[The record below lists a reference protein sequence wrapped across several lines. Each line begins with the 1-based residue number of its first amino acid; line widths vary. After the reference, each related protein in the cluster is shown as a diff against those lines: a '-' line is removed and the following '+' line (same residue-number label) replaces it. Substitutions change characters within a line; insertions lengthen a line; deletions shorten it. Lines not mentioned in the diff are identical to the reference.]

1 MKHIDDEL
9 IQKYIDNEV
18 SEDEVTFL
26 EKHLLTCDE
35 CRNVVSEQETLVND
49 IRGLINSLSEEEIE
63 IPEFNKPKKN
73 RIKRRQTMFLWSV
86 GVASVACVLAFLF
99 LNTEAKSTDDYKNLF
114 YNTEHEFDANR
125 SVLQQ
130 DIVIKVID
138 SEGRISEYNL

>member
-9 IQKYIDNEV
+9 IQKYIDNEA
-18 SEDEVTFL
+18 SREEVDYIDV
-26 EKHLLTCDE
+26 HLLSCTGCKKTVDE
-35 CRNVVSEQETLVND
+35 QRKFADEL
-49 IRGLINSLSEEEIE
+49 RGLINSLSEEEIE

-86 GVASVACVLAFLF
+86 GAASVACVLAFLF
-99 LNTEAKSTDDYKNLF
+99 LNTEVKNTDDYKNLF